1 MTYKNRMEYV
11 IRNNK
16 GNVVFSG
23 PESACTSIFYAC
35 GGMKY
40 GWTIKK
46 ELKSGKNINGI
57 FGMRG
62 SSWL

>member
-1 MTYKNRMEYV
+1 
-11 IRNNK
+11 
-16 GNVVFSG
+16 
-23 PESACTSIFYAC
+23 
-35 GGMKY
+35 MKY

-46 ELKSGKNINGI
+46 EWKSGKNINGI